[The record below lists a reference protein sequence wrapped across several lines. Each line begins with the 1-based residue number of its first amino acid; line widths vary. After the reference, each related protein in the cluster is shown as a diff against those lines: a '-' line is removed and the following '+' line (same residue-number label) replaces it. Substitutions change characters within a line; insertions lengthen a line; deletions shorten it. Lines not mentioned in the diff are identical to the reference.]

1 MDQIEA
7 FADIGDY
14 LDEPVKHYSSGMVV
28 RLGFALVSS
37 LRPDLLITDE
47 VLAVGDESFQKKCIR
62 WLDDYLGSGGS
73 LLLVSHSQYHVKQ
86 LCTRTDEGRFGKEGV

>member
-1 MDQIEA
+1 MAAALHGLSARELAARMDQIEA

-62 WLDDYLGSGGS
+62 SEEHTSELQS
-73 LLLVSHSQYHVKQ
+73 LMRLLYAVFFLK
-86 LCTRTDEGRFGKEGV
+86 